1 MGRTSMTTRLS
12 NSVGELKDRYGI
24 VVIGSGY
31 GGSITAAKLAAAGHE
46 VCILER
52 GKEWIPGGFPDEL
65 GEVVAQMRTRTNP
78 LGLYDYCVTDDVDV
92 LIGCGLGGTSLINAN
107 VLIEP
112 EPDVFDHPRW
122 PDEIRVDRDS
132 GKLDEY
138 FEQVN
143 AMLGSSPFPDQSP
156 SLRKMD
162 AHKKSA
168 QGRFGRFSRLNL
180 AVNFDRF
187 DDEPNHV
194 GVPQCCCI
202 LCGDCVTGC
211 NVRAKNTLDMNYLP
225 LTKKHGAFIFTEKE
239 VNYISKAAGGGY
251 FVHYTS
257 HAGGKKNGK
266 RNAFHA
272 NIVILAAGTLG
283 STQILMNSRDR
294 GLPLSEQL
302 GHSFSTNGD
311 LIGFGYNDDPRTD
324 ILGFGT
330 MRDNR
335 SEIRVGP
342 TISSVIDYRNRKT
355 VKDRFIIEEGAI
367 PRALVDIL
375 RRALP
380 TISGVAGYDTDFDL
394 RDEFSE
400 AGRIIRDLA
409 RYDVEGALN
418 HSMVYLG
425 MGHDDADG
433 VLALDPEGKIRL
445 HWEVGPFRPIF
456 ERINDEM
463 RELTSALGGTYIRNP
478 RWTPFFGR
486 NVVTVHPLGG
496 CAMGR
501 NAEEGVVDHRGG
513 VFDPSGDASGAVH
526 DGLFVADGS
535 IIPTSL
541 GINPLL
547 TISALSERI
556 ADLLIQDG
564 AVNKKPREGVL
575 PPAIDISPAVGM
587 EFTEEMKGFL
597 TESIKDAARPEEY
610 AEAEK
615 RGKGEGNELRF
626 KLTIYIDDVDGFV
639 TEPQHEARAEGY
651 VAMGPSKYSV
661 ERGRFNLF
669 IEDPGTHTKRMLYWL
684 QFRGDDDQPYL
695 MKGYKEIH
703 DDPDVNVRE
712 IWKDTTTLFTTIY
725 RGKTTTDPV
734 VGQGIIRVHLQD
746 LLKQLTTFHVRNAP
760 NARAKARALNQFM
773 SFFFGELWETY
784 VKNLVPGL

>member
-1 MGRTSMTTRLS
+1 MKDRLS
-12 NSVGELKDRYGI
+12 NSVDELKDRYGI

-31 GGSITAAKLAAAGHE
+31 GGSITAARLAAAGHE

-52 GKEWIPGGFPDEL
+52 GKEWVPGEFPDEL
-65 GEVVAQMRTRTNP
+65 GEVVAQMRTRANP
-78 LGLYDYCVTDDVDV
+78 LGLFDYCVTDDVDV
-92 LIGCGLGGTSLINAN
+92 LIGSGLGGTSLINAN

-112 EPDVFDHPRW
+112 EPEVFDHRRW
-122 PDEIRVDRDS
+122 PDEIREDRDS

-138 FEQVN
+138 FEQAN
-143 AMLGSSPFPDQSP
+143 AMLGGSPFPNQSP
-156 SLRKMD
+156 SPRKMD
-162 AHKKSA
+162 AHKDSA
-168 QGRFGRFSRLNL
+168 QGRSGRFSRLNL

-194 GVPQCCCI
+194 GVPQCCCT

-211 NVRAKNTLDMNYLP
+211 NVRAKNTLYMNYLP
-225 LTKKHGAFIFTEKE
+225 LAKNHGAFIFTEME
-239 VNYISKAAGGGY
+239 VNYISKADGGGY

-257 HAGGKKNGK
+257 HAGGKENGK
-266 RNAFHA
+266 RAALHA
-272 NIVILAAGTLG
+272 SIVILAAGTLG
-283 STQILMNSRDR
+283 STRILVNSRDR

-302 GHSFSTNGD
+302 GHSLSTNGD
-311 LIGFGYNDDPRTD
+311 LIGMGYNDDPRTD
-324 ILGFGT
+324 ILGFGNRT
-330 MRDNR
+330 DNR
-335 SEIRVGP
+335 SKIRVGP
-342 TISSVIDYRNRKT
+342 TISSVIDYRNRRN

-380 TISGVAGYDTDFDL
+380 PISGVAGYDTDFDL

-409 RYDVEGALN
+409 HYDVEGALN

-425 MGHDDADG
+425 MGHDGADG

-501 NAEEGVVDHRGG
+501 NAEEGVVDHRGRA
-513 VFDPSGDASGAVH
+513 FDPSGDESGAVH
-526 DGLFVADGS
+526 HGLYVADGS
-535 IIPTSL
+535 LIPTSL

-575 PPAIDISPAVGM
+575 PPAIDISAAVGM
-587 EFTEEMKGFL
+587 EFTEVMKGFL
-597 TESIKDAARPEEY
+597 TESIKDATRPEDY
-610 AEAEK
+610 AEAET
-615 RGKGEGNELRF
+615 RGKGEGNELGF

-639 TEPQHEARAEGY
+639 TEPQHEAHAEGY
-651 VAMGPSKYSV
+651 VAMGPSRYSV

-669 IEDPGTHTKRMLYWL
+669 IKDPQAHTKRMLYSL
-684 QFRGDDDQPYL
+684 QFRGDDDQAYL
-695 MKGYKEIH
+695 LEGYKEIH

-712 IWKDTTTLFTTIY
+712 IWKDTTTLFTTVY
-725 RGKTTTDPV
+725 RGKTTGDPA

-760 NARAKARALNQFM
+760 NAKAKARALTHFM

-784 VKNLVPGL
+784 VKNLVPGLS